1 MSSLYEINA
10 EIESCVDMETGEILD
25 IEKLEKLQ
33 IEFNEKVEN
42 IALWVKNL
50 NAEAEAVKKEKDAL
64 AARQKACENKAQELK
79 KYLSSFL
86 NGQKFKT
93 PRVSIS
99 YRKSESVEVLDVSE
113 LDPEYYKVVQP
124 EADRTKIKNAIKNGA
139 SIAGVSL
146 IEKQN
151 IQIR

>member
-33 IEFNEKVEN
+33 IEFDEKVEN

-50 NAEAEAVKKEKDAL
+50 NAEAEAVKKEKDVL
-64 AARQKACENKAQELK
+64 AARQKACENKAQGLK
-79 KYLSSFL
+79 NYLSSFL

-93 PRVSIS
+93 ARVSIS
-99 YRKSESVEVLDVSE
+99 YRKSESVEISDVSA

-124 EADRTKIKNAIKNGA
+124 EADKTKIKNAIKNGA
-139 SIAGVSL
+139 SLAGVSL

>member
-33 IEFNEKVEN
+33 IEFDEKVEN
-42 IALWVKNL
+42 IALWIKNL
-50 NAEAEAVKKEKDAL
+50 NAEAEAVKKEKNAL
-64 AARQKACENKAQELK
+64 AARQKACENKEQDLRN
-79 KYLSSFL
+79 YLSSFL

-93 PRVSIS
+93 ARVSIS
-99 YRKSESVEVLDVSE
+99 YRKSESVEVSDISA
-113 LDPEYYKVVQP
+113 LDPEYYKVIQP
-124 EADRTKIKNAIKNGA
+124 EADKTKIKNAIKNGM
-139 SIAGVSL
+139 SLAGVSL